1 MLRSPKLLTFPPNEW
16 KHVPFTEPERTEAI
30 AEEGNEQIKGWLELA
45 DAALNDE
52 DHAA

>member
-1 MLRSPKLLTFPPNEW
+1 MLRYLKLLSRPPKGW
-16 KHVPFTEPERTEAI
+16 KQAPFTESEPGKAVSEDGDEK
-30 AEEGNEQIKGWLELA
+30 IKNWLELA